1 MSPAPSY
8 GLDWFEG
15 AIAQPDKV
23 LQDFIHAVNPSNSS
37 VRPSTSRGLSSNE
50 AGSLFY
56 ARLRNT
62 LTTGQH
68 CCCMQAWGKAMSN
81 EMLRADA

>member
-1 MSPAPSY
+1 MSLAPSY

-37 VRPSTSRGLSSNE
+37 
-50 AGSLFY
+50 
-56 ARLRNT
+56 ARNS
-62 LTTGQH
+62 H
-68 CCCMQAWGKAMSN
+68 CFISKLN
-81 EMLRADA
+81 RTPRASYFSDLLHVKLVVLDE

>member
-1 MSPAPSY
+1 MLAGLPSYYSPLNLFHCILKSELNFREDGLVSPAPSY

-37 VRPSTSRGLSSNE
+37 VRPSSHLPSGQC
-50 AGSLFY
+50 
-56 ARLRNT
+56 RN
-62 LTTGQH
+62 
-68 CCCMQAWGKAMSN
+68 
-81 EMLRADA
+81 